1 MSAVFHQMAAARP
14 ITVWAQARDPRQ
26 TRKSWNLPVAGL
38 RGGLG
43 VDPGSVHRESPGP
56 EIQGVQWTR
65 GAVNHGP
72 NRKKPNK
79 TVTPLRVNQVRLQR
93 RAGL

>member
-1 MSAVFHQMAAARP
+1 MFAVFHQMAAALP
-14 ITVWAQARDPRQ
+14 VTVWAQAWDPRQ
-26 TRKSWNLPVAGL
+26 TRMSWNRPVADL

-43 VDPGSVHRESPGP
+43 VDPCSVHRESPGP
-56 EIQGVQWTR
+56 EIQGVQGTR
-65 GAVNHGP
+65 GAVNHSP

-79 TVTPLRVNQVRLQR
+79 TVTHLRVNQVRLQR